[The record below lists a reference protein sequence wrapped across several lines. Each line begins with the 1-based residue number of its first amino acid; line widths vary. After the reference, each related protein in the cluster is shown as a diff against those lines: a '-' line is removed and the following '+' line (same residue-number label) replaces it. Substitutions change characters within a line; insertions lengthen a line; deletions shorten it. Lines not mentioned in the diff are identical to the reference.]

1 MVIANEGNFAS
12 ISGSDIIPYLCC
24 DHLISLSIQPTAIL
38 NALMSNNPPP
48 AAILLYSQQGMCC
61 GLSGQDLVYN
71 TILTMADTKDASEVL
86 TITNTSDGTARTTI
100 SGYLTEMV
108 QTSGIGQTNENNTTV
123 AMSILYSITGL
134 ITLLFIIII
143 ATGAIRARRYPER
156 YGPRTALGGRPRQ
169 SRAKGLARAV
179 LETIPIVKFGDS
191 GPPKV
196 DPNAEL
202 ENTQRTNTADEPHG
216 MPKNGPSHN
225 LSTIAES
232 LTGPPNRVAAE
243 GALATT
249 VLGGEADIG
258 GAGSSEV
265 HVSAPREERL
275 GCSICTEDFTLGE
288 DVRVLPCSHKFHPQ
302 CIDPWLI
309 NVSGTCPLW

>member
-156 YGPRTALGGRPRQ
+156 YGPRTAMGGRPRQ

-191 GPPKV
+191 GPPKL

-216 MPKNGPSHN
+216 MPKNGSSHN

-249 VLGGEADIG
+249 VLGGEADVG